1 MAATFLNGLN
11 ISMNTIPML
20 KIWTPPPDMYSMKA
34 CIGRDLAG
42 DMARSHAL
50 FCFRAAYELVCFEV
64 STAFE
69 GLFVYWG
76 REDCGFTWCDAWRAH
91 G

>member
-1 MAATFLNGLN
+1 
-11 ISMNTIPML
+11 MN
-20 KIWTPPPDMYSMKA
+20 A

-42 DMARSHAL
+42 EMARSHAL
-50 FCFRAAYELVCFEV
+50 FSFRAAYEFVCFEV

-76 REDCGFTWCDAWRAH
+76 HEDCDLCGAICKVCVLTGNEANPGGGGNDFHLGLYT
-91 G
+91 